1 MGPGDRTERALAAYY
16 GALERLAEA
25 ARGYARAAFERPL
38 DSPAADRV
46 DSWRGELL
54 AALRAVERARR
65 AALRGTGAMPRRRGR
80 GAG

>member
-1 MGPGDRTERALAAYY
+1 MGPSDRTERALAAYY
-16 GALERLAEA
+16 AALERLAEA
-25 ARGYARAAFERPL
+25 ARGYARAAFDQPL
-38 DSPAADRV
+38 GSPAADRA

-65 AALRGTGAMPRRRGR
+65 AALRGTGVLPRAGR